1 MDPPWYV
8 LAMVAFAVFVMP
20 GGIPLTTICTPIY
33 VRHRLRTLDMA
44 RLAV

>member
-20 GGIPLTTICTPIY
+20 GGIPLTTVCTPIY
-33 VRHRLRTLDMA
+33 VRRRLRRLDVG
-44 RLAV
+44 RLTV